1 MNVRF
6 VCNLVGK
13 MKKKKETIIIIILVQ
28 REKFACRK
36 RDDQVCSGRGIR
48 Y

>member
-36 RDDQVCSGRGIR
+36 RDD
-48 Y
+48 